1 MGKTDLCVQLA
12 KELNTV
18 IVSAD
23 SRQFYQ
29 ELSIGTAKP
38 SLAEMQGIKHYFIDS
53 HSISQHYSVGD
64 FEKDAITLL
73 EELFKT
79 YDDVLMTGGSGMF
92 LKVISDGIDEMP
104 ETSLELRASLMQRFE
119 NEGVETL
126 YKELS
131 KLDPNYALEVDPKNH
146 QRIVRA
152 LEVCLSSGKPFSSFR
167 TQSKMERPF
176 EIQKFCLERP
186 REELYQRIDQ
196 RMDLM
201 LANGLLEEVKS
212 VENFKYHNAL
222 QTVGYKEVFDY
233 FDGKTNY
240 QEMERLLKRNS
251 RRYAKKQISWFKNQD
266 SFEWISMNEI
276 TLEVILSQILS

>member
-53 HSISQHYSVGD
+53 HSISDHYSVGD
-64 FEKDAITLL
+64 FEKDAIALL
-73 EELFKT
+73 DELFKT
-79 YDDVLMTGGSGMF
+79 HDNVLMTGGSGMF

-104 ETSLELRASLMQRFE
+104 ETSLELRANLMQRFE
-119 NEGVETL
+119 NEGVEIL
-126 YKELS
+126 YKELCE
-131 KLDPNYALEVDPKNH
+131 LDPNYALEVDPKNH

-167 TQSKMERPF
+167 TQSKIERPF

-196 RMDLM
+196 RMELM
-201 LANGLLEEVKS
+201 LANGLIEEIGRAS
-212 VENFKYHNAL
+212 CR
-222 QTVGYKEVFDY
+222 
-233 FDGKTNY
+233 
-240 QEMERLLKRNS
+240 ER
-251 RRYAKKQISWFKNQD
+251 
-266 SFEWISMNEI
+266 
-276 TLEVILSQILS
+276 V